1 MDSKLSFLE
10 EAPLNTQVKVGIAAL
25 VIHDNKI
32 LLEEREDCSLWGCPG
47 GRLDPGENISQTA
60 IRETKEETNI
70 DIKINR
76 IFGIYSDPQ
85 YGTVR
90 YYEGDESPQQVV
102 DIYLLA
108 TPTSFD
114 IKKSSESLNV
124 KFFDLNEAPSNLTPF
139 VKEVI
144 KDYRNNQSSKDTILK

>member
-1 MDSKLSFLE
+1 MGDKLLFLK
-10 EAPLNTQVKVGIAAL
+10 EAPSNTEVKVGIGAL
-25 VIHDNKI
+25 VIHNNKI

-70 DIKINR
+70 DIKVEGV
-76 IFGIYSDPQ
+76 FGIYSDPQ
-85 YGTVR
+85 YGTIR
-90 YYEGDESPQQVV
+90 HYSGDKKAQQVI

-124 KFFDLNEAPSNLTPF
+124 KFFDLNEVPSNLTPF